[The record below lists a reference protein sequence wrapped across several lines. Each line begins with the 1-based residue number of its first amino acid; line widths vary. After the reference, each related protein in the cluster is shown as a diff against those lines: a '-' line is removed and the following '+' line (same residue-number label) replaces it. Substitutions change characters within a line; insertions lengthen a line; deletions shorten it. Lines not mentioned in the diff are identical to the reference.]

1 MNPKRTMRRIWIA
14 AFALTILVAA
24 HAQTAAAAKEKHGK
38 KTEPAAKTPA
48 VKSSDPKTG
57 SLDQVLHS
65 MDENAAKFRTAQA
78 DFAWTPYNAVINSL
92 DTPDKGRIYF
102 RKTGNE
108 IQMAA
113 RFQPPD
119 GREITFTGG
128 KLQVYQPT
136 TKEVNVY
143 DAAAHKAEVE
153 TFLVLGFG
161 SSGED
166 LRKSFD
172 VKYLGQEKIGDVE
185 TGHLQLTPL
194 ADNVKRNFPRI
205 DLWIDPQR
213 GLSLRQQ
220 LFQTGGDY
228 RLADY
233 SNIRLNDKV
242 SESVF
247 KIKPAG
253 PTKTVTH

>member
-1 MNPKRTMRRIWIA
+1 MT
-14 AFALTILVAA
+14 VAA
-24 HAQTAAAAKEKHGK
+24 QTQTTAAAKHNAEK
-38 KTEPAAKTPA
+38 TPQAAAKNPTSTA
-48 VKSSDPKTG
+48 G

-78 DFAWTPYNAVINSL
+78 DFSWTPYNAVINSL

-102 RKTGNE
+102 RKTGTE

-128 KLQVYQPT
+128 KLQVYQPK
-136 TKEVNVY
+136 TKEINVY
-143 DAAAHKAEVE
+143 DASAHKDEVE

-172 VKYLGQEKIGDVE
+172 IKYLGQEKIGDVE

-194 ADNVKRNFPRI
+194 ADNVKKSFPRI

-213 GLSLRQQ
+213 GLSVRQQ

-233 SNIRLNDKV
+233 SNIRLHEKV
-242 SESVF
+242 PDSVF
-247 KIKPAG
+247 KIKPPG
-253 PTKTVTH
+253 GTKTVTH

>member
-1 MNPKRTMRRIWIA
+1 MNPKRTVDRIWIA
-14 AFALTILVAA
+14 ALVLTIFVAA
-24 HAQTAAAAKEKHGK
+24 QAQTAAVAKERSKKKAESAAKS
-38 KTEPAAKTPA
+38 PAAKSGEA
-48 VKSSDPKTG
+48 KAG
-57 SLDQVLHS
+57 SLDEVLHS

-92 DTPDKGRIYF
+92 DTPDKGTIYF
-102 RKTGNE
+102 RKTGTE

-128 KLQVYQPT
+128 KLQVYQPR
-136 TKEVNVY
+136 TKEVDVY
-143 DAAAHKAEVE
+143 DAASHKAEVE

-161 SSGED
+161 SSGEE

-172 VKYLGQEKIGDVE
+172 IKYLGQEKIGDVE

-194 ADNVKRNFPRI
+194 AENVKKNFPRI

-213 GLSLRQQ
+213 GLSVRQQ

>member
-1 MNPKRTMRRIWIA
+1 MNPKRTMSRIWIG
-14 AFALTILVAA
+14 AFTLAMTVAA
-24 HAQTAAAAKEKHGK
+24 QTQTTAAAKHNAEK
-38 KTEPAAKTPA
+38 TPQAAAKNPTSTA
-48 VKSSDPKTG
+48 G

-78 DFAWTPYNAVINSL
+78 DFSWTPYNAVINSL

-102 RKTGNE
+102 RKTGTE

-128 KLQVYQPT
+128 KLQVYQPK
-136 TKEVNVY
+136 TKEINVY
-143 DAAAHKAEVE
+143 DASAHKDEVE

-172 VKYLGQEKIGDVE
+172 IKYLGQEKIGDVE

-194 ADNVKRNFPRI
+194 ADNVKKSFPRI

-213 GLSLRQQ
+213 GLSVRQQ

-233 SNIRLNDKV
+233 SNIRLHEKV
-242 SESVF
+242 PDSVF
-247 KIKPAG
+247 KIKPPG
-253 PTKTVTH
+253 GTKTVTH